1 LNKLHE
7 IVSNSSLPDSESFN
21 AKMKTAIYLSA
32 LAAAVVL
39 ATPVVKTKT
48 VAPWHVELQSRGNK
62 NPKPP
67 KRKDIDLTTWIMTQ
81 DLQVSQVLETGG
93 KMCIR

>member
-1 LNKLHE
+1 LNKLHQ

-21 AKMKTAIYLSA
+21 AKI
-32 LAAAVVL
+32 
-39 ATPVVKTKT
+39 KTKT